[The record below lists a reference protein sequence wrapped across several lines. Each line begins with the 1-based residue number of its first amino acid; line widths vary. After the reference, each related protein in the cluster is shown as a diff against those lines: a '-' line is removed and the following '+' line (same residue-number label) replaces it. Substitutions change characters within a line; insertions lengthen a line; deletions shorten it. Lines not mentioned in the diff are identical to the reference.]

1 MNHLTKDGAGRL
13 KKWRRQ
19 IDRLDNELLRLINQR
34 AKIACELGAVKIAY
48 GLPAY
53 DGRRERQVL
62 SRMRAVNRGPLSG
75 ESVANI
81 FRRVILETR
90 RIGIET
96 MRQERRKSFPRRGKN
111 IRAREASLA
120 VRRLSKEQNNG
131 H

>member
-1 MNHLTKDGAGRL
+1 MNQVSENGARRL

-19 IDRLDNELLRLINQR
+19 IDRLDSELLQLINQR
-34 AKIACELGAVKIAY
+34 ARIACELGVVKIAY

-62 SRMRAVNRGPLSG
+62 ARMRAANRGPLSAG
-75 ESVANI
+75 SVENI

-90 RIGIET
+90 RIGIKT
-96 MRQERRKSFPRRGKN
+96 MRQERTKSFLRRTKE
-111 IRAREASLA
+111 ARRENAVPA
-120 VRRLSKEQNNG
+120 VRRLSKEHSNG